1 MTNREALIYCL
12 QNACEDDETCSVDI
26 YDKVGTP
33 HWVKYTK
40 GRIKVNCDSEFDP
53 FCKDGEPYFTESDW
67 ENVFE
72 IRESKEMGN
81 D

>member
-12 QNACEDDETCSVDI
+12 QNACKDDKTCSVI
-26 YDKVGTP
+26 IFDKVGTP

-40 GRIKVNCDSEFDP
+40 QRIRVNCDSEFDP
-53 FCKDGEPYFTESDW
+53 FCKDGEPYSTDCMA
-67 ENVFE
+67 NFE
-72 IRESKEMGN
+72 LRESKEGCN